1 LTRRGETQHNS
12 QRAGVTRQH
21 LKFFAGAS
29 NPTGPIPMKPR
40 IFIGSSTE
48 GLPTAQFVKQSL
60 QGDFDCVVWDDGPV
74 FGLGISYLDSLL
86 KAGSMFDFGILV
98 ATKDDKT
105 KSRQKGFDTPRDNVI
120 FEYGLFMG
128 RLGKFRTLIL
138 REDGAKLPS
147 DMSGIHTSHYTG
159 SKKPAASDSLKKEIE
174 IIRAHIRERSEL
186 PELGLLPSTGVAIGY
201 YSNFID
207 RVCSYLRQKE
217 NELIDAVPYSSFEIR
232 IVIPKT
238 LERDMQNRATDYF
251 KANGFT
257 KHTFEPPD
265 GRGIRLTIAPDKQQ
279 PGKLLICD
287 MPTTLTPLFD
297 AIELYLQKG
306 HVGKSEEQKLIEA
319 RELNNFLAVLKAK
332 VAENAFSKKVVRF
345 IDEES
350 NEGV

>member
-1 LTRRGETQHNS
+1 MIWN
-12 QRAGVTRQH
+12 
-21 LKFFAGAS
+21 
-29 NPTGPIPMKPR
+29 
-40 IFIGSSTE
+40 
-48 GLPTAQFVKQSL
+48 
-60 QGDFDCVVWDDGPV
+60 DGPV
-74 FGLGISYLDSLL
+74 FGLGVSYLDSLL

-98 ATKDDKT
+98 ATKDDET
-105 KSRQKGFDTPRDNVI
+105 KSRDKSFESPRDNVV

-147 DMSGIHTSHYTG
+147 DLDGIHTSRYLSG
-159 SKKPAASDSLKKEIE
+159 KSRAAADSLKKEIE
-174 IIRAHIRERSEL
+174 TIRTQIKERSEL

-207 RVCSYLRQKE
+207 RVCAYLRQKQE
-217 NELIDAVPYSSFEIR
+217 EVIDAVPYSSFEIH

-265 GRGIRLTIAPDKQQ
+265 GRGIRLTIAPDKKQ

-287 MPTTLTPLFD
+287 MPTTLTPLYD

-306 HVGKSEEQKLIEA
+306 HIGKSGEQKLIEA
-319 RELNNFLAVLKAK
+319 RELNNFLAVLKVK
-332 VAENAFSKKVVRF
+332 VGENSFSKKVVRF
-345 IDEES
+345 IDEET
-350 NEGV
+350 NEDV